1 MQYGFQGQLV
11 ANKNKLDLSRPQIM
25 GILNITPNSFSDGG
39 QFLHKDKA
47 LQQVERMLKAGATI
61 IDIGGESTRP
71 NAEEVSL
78 EDEMARVIPV
88 IEAVRQRFDCWI
100 SVDTSKAEIMQEAA
114 KVGVDML
121 NDVRALQAP
130 QALETAAQLD
140 LPICLMH
147 MQGQPRTMQSNP
159 TYQNVVTEV
168 FDFLQQRTEICL
180 QAGIKKHHIIWDMGF
195 GFGKTLEHN
204 YQLLKNLPHFCQ
216 AGYPVL
222 VGVSRK
228 SMIGNLLDKPVD
240 QRMLG
245 SVVAATIA
253 AINGAA
259 ILRVHDVEETADALK
274 ILQAVY
280 N

>member
-1 MQYGFQGQLV
+1 MQYSFQGQLV
-11 ANKNKLDLSRPQIM
+11 ANNKVLDLSRPQIM
-25 GILNITPNSFSDGG
+25 GILNVTPNSFSDGG
-39 QFLHKDKA
+39 QFLQKDNA
-47 LQQVERMLKAGATI
+47 LKQVEKMLKAGATI

-88 IEAVRQRFDCWI
+88 IEAVRERFDCWI

-114 KVGVDML
+114 KVGVDMI

-147 MQGQPRTMQSNP
+147 MQGQPRTMQFNP
-159 TYQNVVTEV
+159 CYQNVVLEV
-168 FDFLQQRTEICL
+168 FDFLQQRTEVCL
-180 QAGIKKHHIIWDMGF
+180 QVGIKKQHIIWDMGF

-204 YQLLKNLPHFCQ
+204 YELLKNLPHFCQ
-216 AGYPVL
+216 TGYPVL

-228 SMIGNLLDKPVD
+228 SMIGNLLDKPVE

-253 AINGAA
+253 AMNGAA

-280 N
+280 H